1 MRITDFKV
9 LRANRAVY
17 CKIYT
22 DEGIVGLG
30 ESGAWGF
37 LEASAQAMI
46 TMSEYL
52 IGKDPLDIE
61 HHWQYLYRFSH
72 FRGAA
77 VMGAMSA
84 IDIALY
90 DIAGKYFHVPV
101 YRLLGG
107 KCRDK
112 VRVYNHTA
120 GRTEEELVENAMKG
134 VEQGYTALGHLN
146 PYLDEPRTEPFKDG
160 NAALLY
166 KAERRIA
173 KVREAV
179 GEDIDLCLELH
190 RRLEPGLAVQL
201 SVRLEP
207 YNPMF
212 LEDPIRP
219 DNFDEMGHVAAQ
231 CRIPI
236 ATGER
241 INTYHEFEMLLERNA
256 CSYVRA
262 SLGVCGGFTGAKKIA
277 AIAEANHLGI
287 IPHNPLSPV
296 ATAACIQLDAAVPC
310 FTIQEYPDPNGPA
323 AHARFVFE
331 KTGKSEFHV
340 CDIVDRMPECKDGFL
355 IVPDAPGLGIEL
367 LDGVEEK
374 FPFERRKVVTRLT
387 TDGAVMDQ

>member
-1 MRITDFKV
+1 MKITDLKV
-9 LRANRAVY
+9 LRANRSVF
-17 CKIYT
+17 CRIYT

-37 LEASAQAMI
+37 LEASVAALE
-46 TMSEYL
+46 TMKEYL
-52 IGKDPLDIE
+52 LGKDPLEIE

-77 VMGAMSA
+77 VMGALSA
-84 IDIALY
+84 IDIALW

-101 YRLLGG
+101 YKLLGG

-120 GRTEEELVENAMKG
+120 GRTEEELVENAIKG
-134 VEQGYTALGHLN
+134 VEEGYTALGHLN
-146 PYLDEPRTEPFKDG
+146 PYLDEPRTERYRDG
-160 NAALLY
+160 NAAMLY

-173 KVREAV
+173 KIREAV
-179 GEDIDLCLELH
+179 GEEVDLCLELH

-201 SVRLEP
+201 SARLEP

-219 DNFDEMGHVAAQ
+219 DNFDAMGQVAEK

-241 INTYHEFEMLLERNA
+241 IHTVHEFEMLLERGA

-277 AIAEANHLGI
+277 AVAEAHHASLV
-287 IPHNPLSPV
+287 PHNPLSPV
-296 ATAACIQLDAAVPC
+296 MTSAVLNFAAATDNIAIC
-310 FTIQEYPDPNGPA
+310 EYPNPYA
-323 AHARFVFE
+323 ASTADHLTVSGVKLRQCDMVDHIP
-331 KTGKSEFHV
+331 EF
-340 CDIVDRMPECKDGFL
+340 KDGYL
-355 IVPDAPGLGIEL
+355 EVPEGEGIGIDLVEGL
-367 LDGVEEK
+367 EEK
-374 FPFERRKVVTRLT
+374 FPFRPHKILTRLNA
-387 TDGAVMDQ
+387 DGSICDQ

>member
-1 MRITDFKV
+1 M
-9 LRANRAVY
+9 
-17 CKIYT
+17 
-22 DEGIVGLG
+22 GLG

-37 LEASAQAMI
+37 LEASAQAI
-46 TMSEYL
+46 LTMGGYL
-52 IGKDPLDIE
+52 IGQDPLDIE

-77 VMGAMSA
+77 VMGAISA

-90 DIAGKYFHVPV
+90 DIAGKYFQVPV

-120 GRTEEELVENAMKG
+120 GRTEEELVANAVKG
-134 VEQGYTALGHLN
+134 VSEGYTALGHLN
-146 PYLDEPRTEPFKDG
+146 PYLDEPRTQPYADG
-160 NAALLY
+160 NAAMLY

-173 KVREAV
+173 KIREAV
-179 GEDIDLCLELH
+179 GQEIDLCLELH

-201 SVRLEP
+201 GARLEP
-207 YNPMF
+207 YNVMF

-219 DNFDEMGHVAAQ
+219 DNFEEMGYVARQ

-241 INTYHEFEMLLERNA
+241 INTVHEFEQLLNQNA

-277 AIAEANHLGI
+277 AVAEAHHKSLV
-287 IPHNPLSPV
+287 PHNPCSPV
-296 ATAACIQLDAAVPC
+296 MTNAVLQFVAATDNIAI
-310 FTIQEYPDPNGPA
+310 TEYPDPFA
-323 AHARFVFE
+323 AFTADHL
-331 KTGKSEFHV
+331 TGSGVKLRQ
-340 CDIVDRMPECKDGFL
+340 CDMVDHIPELQDGYL
-355 IVPDAPGLGIEL
+355 PVPEEPGIGIDLVPD
-367 LDGVEEK
+367 VEEK
-374 FPFERRKVVTRLT
+374 FPFRPHKVMTRLNA
-387 TDGAVMDQ
+387 DGSICDQ

>member
-1 MRITDFKV
+1 MKITDFKV

-120 GRTEEELVENAMKG
+120 GRTDVGRILRTFKIKKNVE
-134 VEQGYTALGHLN
+134 VT
-146 PYLDEPRTEPFKDG
+146 
-160 NAALLY
+160 
-166 KAERRIA
+166 
-173 KVREAV
+173 
-179 GEDIDLCLELH
+179 
-190 RRLEPGLAVQL
+190 
-201 SVRLEP
+201 
-207 YNPMF
+207 
-212 LEDPIRP
+212 
-219 DNFDEMGHVAAQ
+219 DNG
-231 CRIPI
+231 
-236 ATGER
+236 
-241 INTYHEFEMLLERNA
+241 
-256 CSYVRA
+256 
-262 SLGVCGGFTGAKKIA
+262 KI
-277 AIAEANHLGI
+277 I
-287 IPHNPLSPV
+287 I
-296 ATAACIQLDAAVPC
+296 
-310 FTIQEYPDPNGPA
+310 
-323 AHARFVFE
+323 
-331 KTGKSEFHV
+331 
-340 CDIVDRMPECKDGFL
+340 
-355 IVPDAPGLGIEL
+355 
-367 LDGVEEK
+367 
-374 FPFERRKVVTRLT
+374 
-387 TDGAVMDQ
+387 

>member
-1 MRITDFKV
+1 MIITDVKV

-37 LEASAQAMI
+37 LEASAQAI
-46 TMSEYL
+46 LTMGEYL

-84 IDIALY
+84 IDLALY
-90 DIAGKYFHVPV
+90 DIAGKFFNVPV

-112 VRVYNHTA
+112 VRVYNHTS
-120 GRTEEELVENAMKG
+120 GRTEEELIENAVKG

-146 PYLDEPRTEPFKDG
+146 PYLDEPRTDPFRDG

-179 GEDIDLCLELH
+179 GEEVYSFSQKGGDQPYWLARAYVVLGDSFAERGQYAQAKATFESIRDGYEPESGTDDISD
-190 RRLEPGLAVQL
+190 
-201 SVRLEP
+201 SVRMRL
-207 YNPMF
+207 
-212 LEDPIRP
+212 DR
-219 DNFDEMGHVAAQ
+219 
-231 CRIPI
+231 
-236 ATGER
+236 
-241 INTYHEFEMLLERNA
+241 
-256 CSYVRA
+256 
-262 SLGVCGGFTGAKKIA
+262 
-277 AIAEANHLGI
+277 
-287 IPHNPLSPV
+287 LS
-296 ATAACIQLDAAVPC
+296 TLM
-310 FTIQEYPDPNGPA
+310 QE
-323 AHARFVFE
+323 
-331 KTGKSEFHV
+331 
-340 CDIVDRMPECKDGFL
+340 
-355 IVPDAPGLGIEL
+355 
-367 LDGVEEK
+367 
-374 FPFERRKVVTRLT
+374 
-387 TDGAVMDQ
+387 

>member
-1 MRITDFKV
+1 MKITEVKV
-9 LRANRAVY
+9 LRANRSLF

-37 LEASAQAMI
+37 LEASAAAILVMK
-46 TMSEYL
+46 EYL
-52 IGKDPLDIE
+52 VGKDPLDIE

-84 IDIALY
+84 IDIALW
-90 DIAGKYFHVPV
+90 DIAGKHYRVPV

-107 KCRDK
+107 TSRNKI
-112 VRVYNHTA
+112 RVYNHTA
-120 GRTEEELVENAMKG
+120 GRTEKELIENAIRG
-134 VEQGYTALGHLN
+134 VEEGYTALGHLN
-146 PYLDEPRTEPFKDG
+146 PYLDEPRTQPFKDG

-173 KVREAV
+173 AIRDAV
-179 GEDIDLCLELH
+179 GEEVDLCLELH

-201 SVRLEP
+201 SARLEE

-219 DNFDEMGHVAAQ
+219 DNFDAMGLLAQ
-231 CRIPI
+231 KCRIPI

-241 INTYHEFEMLLERNA
+241 IHTVHEFEMLLARGA

-277 AIAEANHLGI
+277 AVAEAHHASLV
-287 IPHNPLSPV
+287 PHNPLSPV
-296 ATAACIQLDAAVPC
+296 MTNALLHFCAATDNIAICEYPNPYAASTADHLTGSGVKLRQCDMVDHIPEMKDGYIAVP
-310 FTIQEYPDPNGPA
+310 E
-323 AHARFVFE
+323 
-331 KTGKSEFHV
+331 
-340 CDIVDRMPECKDGFL
+340 
-355 IVPDAPGLGIEL
+355 DAGLGIDL
-367 LDGVEEK
+367 IPDVEEK
-374 FPFERRKVVTRLT
+374 FPFRPHQIMTRLNF
-387 TDGAVMDQ
+387 DGSICDQ

>member
-1 MRITDFKV
+1 MKITDLKV
-9 LRANRAVY
+9 LRANRSVF
-17 CKIYT
+17 CRIYT

-37 LEASAQAMI
+37 LEASAAALE
-46 TMSEYL
+46 TMKEYL
-52 IGKDPLDIE
+52 LGKDPLEIE

-84 IDIALY
+84 IDIALW

-101 YRLLGG
+101 YKLLGG

-120 GRTEEELVENAMKG
+120 GRTEEELVENAVKG
-134 VEQGYTALGHLN
+134 VEEGYTALGHLN
-146 PYLDEPRTEPFKDG
+146 PYLDEPRTKAYEDG
-160 NAALLY
+160 NAAMLY

-173 KVREAV
+173 KIREAV
-179 GEDIDLCLELH
+179 GEEVDLCLELH

-201 SVRLEP
+201 SARLEP

-219 DNFDEMGHVAAQ
+219 DNFDAMGQVAEK

-241 INTYHEFEMLLERNA
+241 IHTVHEFEMLLERGA

-277 AIAEANHLGI
+277 AVAEAHHASLV
-287 IPHNPLSPV
+287 PHNPLSPV
-296 ATAACIQLDAAVPC
+296 MTSAVLNFAAATDNIAIC
-310 FTIQEYPDPNGPA
+310 EYPNPYA
-323 AHARFVFE
+323 ASTADHLTVSGVKLRQCDMVDHIP
-331 KTGKSEFHV
+331 EF
-340 CDIVDRMPECKDGFL
+340 KDGYL
-355 IVPDAPGLGIEL
+355 EVPEGEGIGIDLVEGL
-367 LDGVEEK
+367 EEN
-374 FPFERRKVVTRLT
+374 FPFRPHKILTRLNA
-387 TDGAVMDQ
+387 DGSICDQ

>member
-1 MRITDFKV
+1 MKITDLKV
-9 LRANRAVY
+9 LRANRSVF
-17 CKIYT
+17 CRIYT

-37 LEASAQAMI
+37 LEASAAALE
-46 TMSEYL
+46 TMKEYL
-52 IGKDPLDIE
+52 LGKDPLEIE

-77 VMGAMSA
+77 VMGALSA
-84 IDIALY
+84 IDIALW

-101 YRLLGG
+101 YKLLGG

-120 GRTEEELVENAMKG
+120 GRTEEELVENAVKG
-134 VEQGYTALGHLN
+134 VEEGYTALGHLN
-146 PYLDEPRTEPFKDG
+146 PYLDEPRTKAYEDG
-160 NAALLY
+160 NAAMLY

-173 KVREAV
+173 KIREAV
-179 GEDIDLCLELH
+179 GEEVDLCLELH

-201 SVRLEP
+201 SARLEP

-219 DNFDEMGHVAAQ
+219 DNFDAMGQVAGR

-241 INTYHEFEMLLERNA
+241 IHTVHEFEMLLERGA

-277 AIAEANHLGI
+277 AVAEAHHASLV
-287 IPHNPLSPV
+287 PHNPLSPV
-296 ATAACIQLDAAVPC
+296 MTSAVLNFAAATDNIAIC
-310 FTIQEYPDPNGPA
+310 EYPNP
-323 AHARFVFE
+323 
-331 KTGKSEFHV
+331 
-340 CDIVDRMPECKDGFL
+340 
-355 IVPDAPGLGIEL
+355 
-367 LDGVEEK
+367 
-374 FPFERRKVVTRLT
+374 
-387 TDGAVMDQ
+387 

>member
-1 MRITDFKV
+1 MKITDLKV
-9 LRANRAVY
+9 FRANRAVY

-37 LEASAQAMI
+37 LEASAQAML
-46 TMSEYL
+46 TMAEYL
-52 IGKDPLDIE
+52 IGKNPLDIE

-90 DIAGKYFHVPV
+90 DIAGKYFNVPV

-112 VRVYNHTA
+112 VRVYNHTS
-120 GRTEEELVENAMKG
+120 GRTEEELVANAVKG
-134 VEQGYTALGHLN
+134 AEQGYTALGHLN
-146 PYLDEPRTEPFKDG
+146 PYLDEPRTDPFRDG

-179 GEDIDLCLELH
+179 GEEVDLCLELH

-201 SVRLEP
+201 SARLEP

-219 DNFDEMGHVAAQ
+219 DHFDEMGRVASQ

-241 INTYHEFEMLLERNA
+241 IHTCHEFEMLLEHNA

-277 AIAEANHLGI
+277 AVAEAHHKSLV
-287 IPHNPLSPV
+287 PHNPCSPV
-296 ATAACIQLDAAVPC
+296 MTNAVLQFVAATDNIAI
-310 FTIQEYPDPNGPA
+310 TEYPNPFA
-323 AHARFVFE
+323 ASTADHL
-331 KTGKSEFHV
+331 TGSGVKLRQCDMVDHIPEF
-340 CDIVDRMPECKDGFL
+340 KDGYLPVPEEPGIGIDL
-355 IVPDAPGLGIEL
+355 IPDL
-367 LDGVEEK
+367 EEK
-374 FPFERRKVVTRLT
+374 FPFRPHRVMTRLNF
-387 TDGAVMDQ
+387 DGSICDQ

>member
-1 MRITDFKV
+1 MKITDFKV

-30 ESGAWGF
+30 ESGVWGF

-190 RRLEPGLAVQL
+190 RRLVLQFSFRQDWNL
-201 SVRLEP
+201 I
-207 YNPMF
+207 
-212 LEDPIRP
+212 IRC
-219 DNFDEMGHVAAQ
+219 FWKIRSG
-231 CRIPI
+231 RII
-236 ATGER
+236 LTR
-241 INTYHEFEMLLERNA
+241 WDMLLHSAVSR
-256 CSYVRA
+256 SQ
-262 SLGVCGGFTGAKKIA
+262 LGNGS
-277 AIAEANHLGI
+277 
-287 IPHNPLSPV
+287 IPTMNLK
-296 ATAACIQLDAAVPC
+296 CC
-310 FTIQEYPDPNGPA
+310 
-323 AHARFVFE
+323 
-331 KTGKSEFHV
+331 
-340 CDIVDRMPECKDGFL
+340 
-355 IVPDAPGLGIEL
+355 
-367 LDGVEEK
+367 
-374 FPFERRKVVTRLT
+374 
-387 TDGAVMDQ
+387 

>member
-1 MRITDFKV
+1 MKITDVKV

-17 CKIYT
+17 CRIET
-22 DEGIVGLG
+22 DEGIIGLG

-37 LEASAQAMI
+37 LEASASAI
-46 TMSEYL
+46 LVFRDYL

-84 IDIALY
+84 IDIALW
-90 DIAGKYFHVPV
+90 DIAGKFYNVPV
-101 YRLLGG
+101 YKLLGG

-120 GRTEEELVENAMKG
+120 GRTEDELVANAIKG
-134 VEQGYTALGHLN
+134 VEEGYTALGHLN
-146 PYLDEPRTEPFKDG
+146 PYLDEPRTVPYQDG
-160 NAALLY
+160 NAAMLY

-173 KVREAV
+173 KIREAV
-179 GEDIDLCLELH
+179 GEEVDLCLELH

-201 SVRLEP
+201 SARLEP
-207 YNPMF
+207 YNVMF

-219 DNFDEMGHVAAQ
+219 DNFDEMGRVASK

-241 INTYHEFEMLLERNA
+241 INTVQEFEMLLERGA

-262 SLGVCGGFTGAKKIA
+262 SLGVCGGFTGARKIA
-277 AIAEANHLGI
+277 AVAEAHHASLV
-287 IPHNPLSPV
+287 PHNPCSPV
-296 ATAACIQLDAAVPC
+296 MTNAVLNFVAATDNIAI
-310 FTIQEYPDPNGPA
+310 TEYPNPYAASTADHLTGSGVKLRQCDMVDHIPERKGGYLMVPEDPG
-323 AHARFVFE
+323 
-331 KTGKSEFHV
+331 
-340 CDIVDRMPECKDGFL
+340 I
-355 IVPDAPGLGIEL
+355 GIEL
-367 LDGVEEK
+367 IPDVEEK
-374 FPFERRKVVTRLT
+374 FPFRPHQVMTRLNF
-387 TDGAVMDQ
+387 DGSICDQ